1 MGTCNSL
8 THWWSHTPLLSLQ
21 PGPQQVRHQCH
32 LTRHESLPDSQVA
45 VVCTNPDPKSSVSC
59 FPEQFSARKENGLS
73 EWADWG
79 RAQNKLHLKPLLKH
93 SWMEKSTREDASP
106 TRSPWD
112 RGVVA
117 GGPTPHPP
125 SNLVPSKAMV
135 EATVSQGHSHHEG
148 QLQGHH
154 ISRLSPSSMSP
165 LGGSKPG
172 TAATPP
178 PQWSRCVDGGSV
190 EGIVTMALNFAL

>member
-125 SNLVPSKAMV
+125 SNLA
-135 EATVSQGHSHHEG
+135 
-148 QLQGHH
+148 
-154 ISRLSPSSMSP
+154 RLSQSHGGGNGLTRSFSSR
-165 LGGSKPG
+165 G
-172 TAATPP
+172 TAAGSSHFPPVTPLQCHHLEAANQELQP
-178 PQWSRCVDGGSV
+178 PHPRSGAGV
-190 EGIVTMALNFAL
+190 

>member
-79 RAQNKLHLKPLLKH
+79 RAQNKHLKPLLKH

-125 SNLVPSKAMV
+125 SNLAPSKAMV
-135 EATVSQGHSHHEG
+135 EATVSQGHSHHKG

-154 ISRLSPSSMSP
+154 ISCLSPLFNVTTWRQQTRNRSHP
-165 LGGSKPG
+165 TPAVEQVCEWWQRGGN
-172 TAATPP
+172 
-178 PQWSRCVDGGSV
+178 
-190 EGIVTMALNFAL
+190 VTMALNFAL